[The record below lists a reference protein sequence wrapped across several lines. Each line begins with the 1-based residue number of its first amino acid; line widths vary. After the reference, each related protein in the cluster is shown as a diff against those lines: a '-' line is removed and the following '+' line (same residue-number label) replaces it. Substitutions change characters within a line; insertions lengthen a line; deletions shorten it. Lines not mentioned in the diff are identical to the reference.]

1 MPDPYTK
8 PSSPFAM
15 VRTSVATL
23 RVNRRRFIYST
34 ALAAGA
40 LATRLTPADAGVKL
54 KSPNEKLDIGCIGT
68 GGWRGVPDV
77 AGLADLDANGAPQQ
91 NIVALCDVEEN
102 FLKAMARHFPGAR
115 LY

>member
-1 MPDPYTK
+1 MPNSYTK
-8 PSSPFAM
+8 PRSPFAT
-15 VRTSVATL
+15 VRTSVTTL

-68 GGWRGVPDV
+68 GRLAEGGLRCPRNGGMDNDRLERG
-77 AGLADLDANGAPQQ
+77 AA
-91 NIVALCDVEEN
+91 
-102 FLKAMARHFPGAR
+102 
-115 LY
+115 